1 MIGYT
6 CSRLGE
12 RREDGNIVGHT
23 CSRIGE
29 RRDYGSIVL
38 EMEMADVR
46 TSRKCEGKK

>member
-12 RREDGNIVGHT
+12 RREDGNIVGRT

-29 RRDYGSIVL
+29 RRDDGSVVL
-38 EMEMADVR
+38 EMKMTDGSP
-46 TSRKCEGKK
+46 SRKCEVNM